1 MIKLCSLAQ
10 LTFKKGKLSAWAWP
24 NHMSPLKLG
33 GGVRDT
39 RSQSAVCH
47 SGLSM
52 KGAKRQQL
60 QAAFRSWEPQLWP
73 AIARNWILPTTWMSL
88 EADFSPAPA
97 DENWPSWHLG
107 FSPVILRTQPR
118 CPCWTF
124 DQWNCK
130 LISGC
135 CFKLLSV
142 SHSSRKLIC

>member
-10 LTFKKGKLSAWAWP
+10 LTFKKGKLSAWVWP

-33 GGVRDT
+33 GVVRDT
-39 RSQSAVCH
+39 RSQQCAI

-52 KGAKRQQL
+52 KGAKLNDCRQPSGAESHNSGLQL
-60 QAAFRSWEPQLWP
+60 QGIEFCQQPEWVWKQIFPQCLQM
-73 AIARNWILPTTWMSL
+73 RTGL
-88 EADFSPAPA
+88 ADTLVS
-97 DENWPSWHLG
+97 
-107 FSPVILRTQPR
+107 SPVILRTQPR

-142 SHSSRKLIC
+142 SHSSRKLICW